1 MVGDPLA
8 AVSAASAAGDEQE
21 PARIAGTCRFLVTS
35 YAAASFLAA
44 IPLTAALAAAAVAA
58 GRITTCIV

>member
-1 MVGDPLA
+1 MSRSLHVSPGRVG
-8 AVSAASAAGDEQE
+8 
-21 PARIAGTCRFLVTS
+21 FLVTS

-44 IPLTAALAAAAVAA
+44 IPLAAALAAAVAA